1 MNPIKKNLSE
11 LFFSIPDEFESKYK
25 KYLNELWFSRLNV
38 AYLFC
43 IVLLPFAFVFD
54 ILIFPELWQELLKI
68 RLIATLICIALFI
81 ISNKTFLKK
90 YPESMCHL
98 LNIVIA
104 SSIALLTYL
113 TGSHTSPYYAGLIL
127 VFIGIAMIVPWG
139 IKGAFTAGS
148 TILFIHLFINVVID
162 LLNKKVII
170 WPSFWVSIYFL
181 TFALIMVIISSGI
194 TETNRRKI
202 FAVSEREK
210 IKNKKLE
217 ESRKKIDELSKTKS
231 HFITNITH
239 ELKTPLSIIIGN
251 IEIIQEKTSEFGEAV
266 KKQLQIVKTSAF
278 QLSNH
283 VDRIISISKV
293 DDPKVKLS
301 LNNYNYAGIVRNIF
315 AIFTSRAAEEK
326 KQYELNLINDSLIAN
341 IDVVRI
347 EEVLN
352 NLIQN
357 AFKFTQAGDSIK
369 ITVSSDDH
377 NINTEVFNSGVRIPR
392 SHMKKIFTRLYQ
404 ADDALSK
411 RFDGIGVGLYLV
423 KRNIELH
430 SGTITA
436 NSNKK
441 YGTSFKFTLPLYI
454 DQNVSIENPVFKKD
468 DRRKGKRRD
477 LDKSGDVSG
486 RRENDRAMK
495 FELQQRLNLDDLLNI
510 THIEDIL
517 GYEDVNPEY
526 PSVLIVEDNPGMLKV
541 TVDALHEEYNLHIA
555 QNGVEALEKLNK
567 FGDQISLILSD
578 VLMPEMNGF
587 DLCEKV
593 MSEEKWKHIPF
604 IFNSALFEE
613 KDQIKGFDLGATDY
627 LVKPYNIRILKEKVS
642 HWIARRQYEILLQDI
657 SASLEFKSK
666 EILKIK
672 DFVIHEIR
680 NPLQIIS
687 SADFFLQKLMD
698 SNPIISAKN
707 ELKLNEILK
716 MLKHGFNSI
725 ESVLNTS
732 DFLVEDE
739 LASKN
744 IEPVEFLF
752 DEALVQ
758 SKHLLDNISIKTD
771 FSSTKG
777 KSVFCNKKMLT
788 QVFVNLIRNAVEAIK
803 KTGPANEGTIDI
815 YSKTGKNNFIII
827 NIQDNGIGIP
837 ENIQKKLFQFRFTTK
852 KDGAGIG
859 LHLSKMILGIHHG
872 KIGVDSKEGAG
883 TTFSVYLPVH
893 NSRNKKI

>member
-1 MNPIKKNLSE
+1 MNSIKKNLSE

-25 KYLNELWFSRLNV
+25 KYLNELWFTRLNV

-43 IVLLPFAFVFD
+43 IFLLPFAFIFD
-54 ILIFPELWQELLKI
+54 ILIFPDLWQELLKI
-68 RLIATLICIALFI
+68 RLIATFICIALFI

-139 IKGAFTAGS
+139 IKGAFTAGL
-148 TILFIHLFINVVID
+148 TILFVHLFINVVID
-162 LLNKKVII
+162 LLNKKIII

-181 TFALIMVIISSGI
+181 TFSLIMVIISSGI

-217 ESRKKIDELSKTKS
+217 ESRKKIDELSKTKN

-251 IEIIQEKTSEFGEAV
+251 IEIIQERTSKFGEAV
-266 KKQLQIVKTSAF
+266 KQQLQVVKTSAF

-293 DDPKVKLS
+293 DDPEVKLS
-301 LNNYNYAGIVRNIF
+301 LNNYNYAGIIENIF
-315 AIFTSRAAEEK
+315 SIFTSRAAEEK
-326 KQYELNLINDSLIAN
+326 KQYELNLINDSIIAN

-377 NINTEVFNSGVRIPR
+377 NINTEIFNSGVRIPR

-404 ADDALSK
+404 ADDVLSK

-454 DQNVSIENPVFKKD
+454 DQNVSIENPIFKKD
-468 DRRKGKRRD
+468 DRRKAKRRD

-613 KDQIKGFDLGATDY
+613 KDQIKGFELGATDY
-627 LVKPYNIRILKEKVS
+627 LIKPYNIRILKEKVA

-687 SADFFLQKLMD
+687 GADFFLQKLVD

-707 ELKLNEILK
+707 ELKLKEILK
-716 MLKHGFNSI
+716 MVKHGFNSI

-732 DFLVEDE
+732 DFLVKDE
-739 LASKN
+739 LTSKQV
-744 IEPVEFLF
+744 EPVEFLF
-752 DEALVQ
+752 EEALVQ
-758 SKHLLDNISIKTD
+758 SKHLLDDILIKAD
-771 FSSTKG
+771 FNNTKG
-777 KSVFCNKKMLT
+777 IDVFCNKKMLT

-803 KTGPANEGTIDI
+803 KAGPANKGTIDI
-815 YSKTGKNNFIII
+815 SSKTGKNNFVII
-827 NIQDNGIGIP
+827 NIQDNGAGIP
-837 ENIQKKLFQFRFTTK
+837 ENIQNKLFQFRFTTK
-852 KDGAGIG
+852 KDGAGVG

-872 KIGVDSKEGAG
+872 KIDVASKESEG

-893 NSRNKKI
+893 NSSNNKI